1 MFVRNYMASFVMIS
15 LVEMKL
21 CVIISFYKYFISMCM
36 NTFLLKDKNYVIFC
50 QQLIWKCRE
59 EKLCVFKIRNFYL
72 RIIRKRFSYFYL
84 SLIMELVNAPVV
96 SFSEGKYDDSFSTF
110 WRRIKVLEALID
122 AVSLDMS
129 PVYISA
135 MIKHLPKAAIV
146 FNNFHVNNISNDRIS
161 EFSW

>member
-59 EKLCVFKIRNFYL
+59 EKLCVRSRQIELKL
-72 RIIRKRFSYFYL
+72 RWSCW
-84 SLIMELVNAPVV
+84 PPQ
-96 SFSEGKYDDSFSTF
+96 GGSTF
-110 WRRIKVLEALID
+110 FEYILKYVSYVHNFFPAQRITLKTPSSWDWKINFFI
-122 AVSLDMS
+122 S
-129 PVYISA
+129 PNPVKTPLRWI
-135 MIKHLPKAAIV
+135 
-146 FNNFHVNNISNDRIS
+146 F
-161 EFSW
+161 